1 MPRREVYSDQ
11 FLEALGAWQRGW
23 SEDPNRRAQL
33 AEALMAHVTHLPMSV
48 RTVSSPCY
56 RKRFL
61 YHGDCAKIFLGELDE
76 GPTSWTIDRAYAQ
89 EFKGYYRSE
98 AERAAVFLRTPEPEE
113 VILNIVS
120 LWADPTFRS
129 AMSSFEDRGGP
140 NADAL
145 ANFKASQGEVILT
158 SKLVA
163 IDIVGLTGVSSA
175 IDDLFDGLGIVDAAR
190 ASLMRDLVAAGVYP
204 GEPTWIWDEAAIL
217 VVDRTYDQ
225 LIEKLERLKRA
236 ALSRR

>member
-1 MPRREVYSDQ
+1 MTSTVYSDE

-23 SEDPNRRAQL
+23 SEDPDRRAQL
-33 AEALMAHVTHLPMSV
+33 AEALIMHVAHLPMSV
-48 RTVSSPCY
+48 CAVSSPCF

-61 YHGDCAKIFLGELDE
+61 YHGDCERIFLGGLDE
-76 GPTSWTIDRAYAQ
+76 GPTSWTIHRAYAK
-89 EFKGYYRSE
+89 EFKGHHRRE
-98 AERAAVFLRTPEPEE
+98 AERAAVFVRTPEPEE
-113 VILNIVS
+113 VVLNIVS

-129 AMSSFEDRGGP
+129 AMSSFESRGGP

-175 IDDLFDGLGIVDAAR
+175 IDDLFDSLGILDAAR
-190 ASLMRDLVAAGVYP
+190 ALLMRDLVSAGVYP
-204 GEPTWIWDEAAIL
+204 GEPTWVWDEAAIS
-217 VVDRTYDQ
+217 VVDRTYDR
-225 LIEKLERLKRA
+225 LIEKLEQLTRT